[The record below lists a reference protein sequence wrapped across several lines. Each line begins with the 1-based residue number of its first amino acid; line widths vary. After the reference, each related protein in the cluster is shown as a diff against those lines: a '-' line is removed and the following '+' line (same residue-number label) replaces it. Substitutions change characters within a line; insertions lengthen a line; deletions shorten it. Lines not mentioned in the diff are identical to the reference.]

1 MSNGSLRIRTMNLT
15 DFKIDAVVWYAKQT
29 DPIQIYTA
37 RVSEQG
43 EFSFTWDENNTISKP
58 TDEQI
63 EAKAKEIMDG
73 IPLMMLRKHRNA
85 RLQETDWM
93 ANSDVTMSDAWKTY
107 RQALRDL
114 PANTSDPANPTYP
127 TKPE

>member
-1 MSNGSLRIRTMNLT
+1 MNLT
-15 DFKIDAVVWYAKQT
+15 EFKIDAVVWFAKQT

-37 RVSEQG
+37 RVSEKG
-43 EFSFTWDENNTISKP
+43 EFSFEWDENNTISKP

-73 IPLMMLRKHRNA
+73 VPLMMLRKHRNA
-85 RLQETDWM
+85 KLQQTDWM
-93 ANSDVTMSDAWKTY
+93 ANSDVTMSDSWKTY

-114 PANTSDPANPTYP
+114 PANTSDPSNPTWPKEP
-127 TKPE
+127 T